1 MTKGKKN
8 KARNILIALSLKH
21 NGDWDKIYEDI
32 QNKTLVEDTYTQQA
46 ENIKN
51 VITILDEEYPQQL
64 KNSFKPPFVLF
75 YKGNINFTEILF
87 TPYYLTNVFY
97 EDLIAKAD
105 VICLETNDG
114 REHLW
119 QAEKCF
125 KAKKRV
131 FIDKPIAQDYPHAKA
146 ICDLGRKYGAEYF
159 STSTLRYADAN
170 AAARASGTNFVSCIF
185 FAPSPVETQG
195 THSRYVWYGIHAFET
210 AMTVMG
216 RGARS
221 VRAYTAGINDFVT
234 ITWADGRVANLKLDQ
249 KCWNYGG
256 YAFPLE
262 GEPVPLCGPKG
273 YGPMLKGAILPFF
286 RTGIVP
292 VPHEQTL
299 EIFAIMDAAAKSHA
313 EGGREVAIVEITG
326 ESD

>member
-1 MTKGKKN
+1 MVLAVLLAATRIGIIGCDTSHTIAFTKALNVDKPDFAEGFRVTAAHKWGSKDIVSSTN
-8 KARNILIALSLKH
+8 RYEKYIA
-21 NGDWDKIYEDI
+21 
-32 QNKTLVEDTYTQQA
+32 
-46 ENIKN
+46 
-51 VITILDEEYPQQL
+51 QL
-64 KNSFKPPFVLF
+64 KDMGVEMCE
-75 YKGNINFTEILF
+75 T
-87 TPYYLTNVFY
+87 VD
-97 EDLIAKAD
+97 DLLAKVD
-105 VICLETNDG
+105 VVCLETNDG

-146 ICDLGRKYGAEYF
+146 IYDLGMKYGAEYF

-210 AMTVMG
+210 AMAVMG

-256 YAFPLE
+256 YAFPSA
-262 GEPVPLCGPKG
+262 GAPVPLCGPKG
-273 YGPMLKGAILPFF
+273 YEPMLKGAILPFF
-286 RTGIVP
+286 KTGVVP
-292 VPHEQTL
+292 VPHEETL

-313 EGGREVAIVEITG
+313 ESGREVAIVEITG